1 MRGKG
6 TTTRLKQPERAQAP
20 PHGEQ
25 SSAFRETNHSIDAS
39 SWIFTSQ
46 HDSLVKGLHKSAPPD
61 LQVWAR
67 RRRQAARKAQIP
79 TKKPVTRTRSPL
91 LRPPPRAPPPLPV
104 VEPTE
109 WQVEASDGRM
119 LDTSRPGPIGRR
131 RATGPLN
138 VSSARIPLQHAL
150 IQVAPSHLKHP
161 LRSSRNRVLMRELQ
175 LQQKAAQRQ
184 LHLSEMLRE

>member
-79 TKKPVTRTRSPL
+79 TKKPVTRTRSRLSVCASTVHRSVCSGDDGDPAGGCAPL
-91 LRPPPRAPPPLPV
+91 GVNTALPARAPESSV
-104 VEPTE
+104 TAYEP
-109 WQVEASDGRM
+109 
-119 LDTSRPGPIGRR
+119 
-131 RATGPLN
+131 
-138 VSSARIPLQHAL
+138 
-150 IQVAPSHLKHP
+150 
-161 LRSSRNRVLMRELQ
+161 
-175 LQQKAAQRQ
+175 
-184 LHLSEMLRE
+184 

>member
-1 MRGKG
+1 MSHEYAGGVPSAGSLIIKPAEASTRPAPSARPSSARIVRSTSQPAAGTRAPRPASAAATMRGKG

-91 LRPPPRAPPPLPV
+91 LRPPPCV
-104 VEPTE
+104 
-109 WQVEASDGRM
+109 G
-119 LDTSRPGPIGRR
+119 
-131 RATGPLN
+131 
-138 VSSARIPLQHAL
+138 
-150 IQVAPSHLKHP
+150 
-161 LRSSRNRVLMRELQ
+161 
-175 LQQKAAQRQ
+175 
-184 LHLSEMLRE
+184 